1 MLYFCIMSIAYKG
14 QDIVCKHELEMV
26 TKLISTHS
34 FSMKMAG
41 EIKKPIGD
49 KFATLLALYVIYG
62 YSSEGKEKARDILQ
76 LRHEQLDQLNFQ
88 LRERGYLVKDAM
100 NVRISAVSPRFQGL
114 INFYNTNKET
124 GVLNFQLK
132 LKMDG

>member
-1 MLYFCIMSIAYKG
+1 MSTAYKG
-14 QDIVCKHELEMV
+14 QDIICKRELEIV
-26 TKLISTHS
+26 TKLISIHS

-49 KFATLLALYVIYG
+49 KFATLLALYAIHG
-62 YSSEGKEKARDILQ
+62 YDSVAKEKARDLLR

-100 NVRISAVSPRFQGL
+100 NTRISAVSPRFQGL
-114 INFYNTNKET
+114 IDYYKSNKEE
-124 GVLNFQLK
+124 GVLNFHLK